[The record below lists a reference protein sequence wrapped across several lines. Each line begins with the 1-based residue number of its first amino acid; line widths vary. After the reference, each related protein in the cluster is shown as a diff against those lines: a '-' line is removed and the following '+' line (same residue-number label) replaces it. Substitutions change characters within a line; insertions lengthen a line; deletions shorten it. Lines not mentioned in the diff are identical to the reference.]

1 MSGFRNYIVF
11 YWILFENA
19 VLLQFVLIIMSFKIE
34 NLSVDFVKLT
44 DGHHEFDYDLDKT
57 FFEHFGNHD
66 ILDANLLIELDIEK
80 HGDLIV
86 ADLFTSG
93 TMNITCDRCLTEIG
107 LPIEAEFKIIY
118 HLNSEHTLEN
128 EVVNDLNSDVIYLKP
143 QDYSFNITQ
152 AVYESTLIAL
162 PMVKNCD
169 DLIDKPCDQL
179 MLDKIDGINQGSTQL
194 DPRWEKLKNILNNEE

>member
-1 MSGFRNYIVF
+1 
-11 YWILFENA
+11 LA
-19 VLLQFVLIIMSFKIE
+19 
-34 NLSVDFVKLT
+34 
-44 DGHHEFDYDLDKT
+44 
-57 FFEHFGNHD
+57 
-66 ILDANLLIELDIEK
+66 
-80 HGDLIV
+80 
-86 ADLFTSG
+86 
-93 TMNITCDRCLTEIG
+93 EIG
-107 LPIEAEFKIIY
+107 LPVEAEFKIIY

>member
-1 MSGFRNYIVF
+1 
-11 YWILFENA
+11 
-19 VLLQFVLIIMSFKIE
+19 MSFDIE
-34 NLSVDFVKLT
+34 NLTVEFVKLT

-66 ILDANLLIELDIEK
+66 ILDASLLCELDIEK
-80 HGDLIV
+80 RGNMIV

-93 TMNITCDRCLTEIG
+93 IMNVTCDRCLSDIG

-118 HLNSEHTLEN
+118 HLNSEHILEN

-143 QDYSFNITQ
+143 NDYSLNIAQ
-152 AVYESTLIAL
+152 ALYESTLIAL
-162 PMVKNCD
+162 PMIKTCD

-179 MLDKIDGINQGSTQL
+179 MLDKINGINQSTTQV